1 MTDKEA
7 KEGVMK
13 RYNLN
18 EEQHQ
23 FAKDL
28 CDCLTWDLFGSEYI
42 NCPETVKKLDELGYH
57 KLKDIDNYKQAYHRI
72 RNILNE
78 YRQEADALVDEN
90 QELKKENKLRREHEA
105 KVVKRYT
112 NLKEEI
118 FKKLYALLKFDGHS
132 ISIWKCDL
140 MKLAK
145 EYGVELEDE

>member
-28 CDCLTWDLFGSEYI
+28 CDCLTWDLFDSEYI

-57 KLKDIDNYKQAYHRI
+57 KLKDIDNYKQAYHRM
-72 RNILNE
+72 RNLCDE
-78 YRQEADALVDEN
+78 FRKEAEVLDTEN
-90 QELKKENKLRREHEA
+90 QELKKENELRKKHEA
-105 KVVKRYT
+105 DLLKKYN

-118 FKKLYALLKFDGHS
+118 FKELYALLGFDGHN
-132 ISIWKCDL
+132 ISIWKNDL
-140 MKLAK
+140 IELAK
-145 EYGVELEDE
+145 KYGVEG